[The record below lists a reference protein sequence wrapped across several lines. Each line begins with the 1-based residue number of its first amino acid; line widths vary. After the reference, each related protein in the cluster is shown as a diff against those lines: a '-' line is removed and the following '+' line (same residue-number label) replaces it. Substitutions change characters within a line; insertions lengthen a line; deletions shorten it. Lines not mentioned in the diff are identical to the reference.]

1 MKVIL
6 VDDEPLALKYLERQ
20 LLKLDTMSIDVIGTY
35 SNPFEGRDEILIR
48 DVDIVFLDISLPELN
63 GIELAEQ
70 LLEQKPHLCIVFV
83 TGYHEYAVTAFELNA
98 VDYIV
103 KPVQLDRVAKTM
115 ERLRSRIASRPEEI
129 MESNRNIRMTMFR
142 QVMIE
147 QPNEQGQFALLHW
160 RTTRAQE
167 IFIYLLQHR
176 GQLVRKSAL
185 IDMLWPEFDMDK
197 AYPQLYTAIYHIRKT
212 LEPYDTRFQITN
224 TTEGYVLNME
234 GVQLDIEEWENWFK
248 LNPSVSAELI
258 ERHIE
263 MMKLYTGDYLQE
275 YDYWWAEGERQ
286 RLKELWLSVS
296 LSMADW
302 YVDQERID
310 EAILCYFS
318 IQRQHHLEEKAY
330 FSLMKIYAL
339 QDNPAQVHR
348 QFSLLCQVLEDEMG
362 EDPSPYIVKWYDEWG
377 NGIEVTSM
385 K

>member
-35 SNPFEGRDEILIR
+35 TNPFEGRDEILTR
-48 DVDIVFLDISLPELN
+48 DVHIVFLDISLPELN

-115 ERLRSRIASRPEEI
+115 ERLRSRIASRPEEV

-185 IDMLWPEFDMDK
+185 IDMLWPDFEMDK

-234 GVQLDIEEWENWFK
+234 GVQLDIEEWENWFMS
-248 LNPSVSAELI
+248 NPSVSAELI

-296 LSMADW
+296 LSMAEW

-362 EDPSPYIVKWYDEWG
+362 EEPSPYIVKWYDEWS
-377 NGIEVTSM
+377 NGIQVTSM

>member
-35 SNPFEGRDEILIR
+35 TNPFEGRNEILAR

-103 KPVQLDRVAKTM
+103 KPVQMDRVAKTM
-115 ERLRSRIASRPEEI
+115 ERLRSRIASRPEEV
-129 MESNRNIRMTMFR
+129 MEPHRNIRMTMFR

-224 TTEGYVLNME
+224 TTEGYVLNIE
-234 GVQLDIEEWENWFK
+234 GVQLDIEEWENWFMS
-248 LNPSVSAELI
+248 NPSVSAESI
-258 ERHIE
+258 EGHIE

-296 LSMADW
+296 LSMAEW

-318 IQRQHHLEEKAY
+318 IQRQHSLEEKAY

-362 EDPSPYIVKWYDEWG
+362 EEPSPYIVKWYDEWS
-377 NGIEVTSM
+377 NGIQVTNM

>member
-20 LLKLDTMSIDVIGTY
+20 LLKLDTMPIDVIGTY
-35 SNPFEGRDEILIR
+35 TNPFEGRKEILAR

-70 LLEQKPHLCIVFV
+70 LLEQKPHLCVVFV

-103 KPVQLDRVAKTM
+103 KPVQIDRVAKTM
-115 ERLRSRIASRPEEI
+115 ERLRSRIASRPEEALNP
-129 MESNRNIRMTMFR
+129 NRKIRMTMFR

-147 QPNEQGQFALLHW
+147 QPNEQGQFAMLHW

-212 LEPYDTRFQITN
+212 LEPYGTRFQITN
-224 TTEGYVLNME
+224 TTEGYVLNVE
-234 GVQLDIEEWENWFK
+234 DVQLDIEEWENWFMA
-248 LNPSVSAELI
+248 NPSVSADSIDGHL
-258 ERHIE
+258 E

-296 LSMADW
+296 SSMAEW
-302 YVDQERID
+302 YVDQERFE
-310 EAILCYFS
+310 EAVLCFAS
-318 IQRQHHLEEKAY
+318 IQRLHPLEEKAY
-330 FSLMKIYAL
+330 FSLMKIYGL
-339 QDNPAQVHR
+339 QGNPAHVHR
-348 QFSLLCQVLEDEMG
+348 QFSLLRQVLEDEMG
-362 EDPSPYIVKWYDEWG
+362 EEPSPYIKKWYDEWSD
-377 NGIEVTSM
+377 GIQITHM
-385 K
+385 Q

>member
-35 SNPFEGRDEILIR
+35 TNPFVGRDEILAR

-103 KPVQLDRVAKTM
+103 KPVQIDRVAKTM
-115 ERLRSRIASRPEEI
+115 ERLRSRIASRPEEV
-129 MESNRNIRMTMFR
+129 MESNRSIRMTMFR

-234 GVQLDIEEWENWFK
+234 DVLLDIEEWENWFMS
-248 LNPSVSAELI
+248 NTSVSAESI

-296 LSMADW
+296 LSMAEW

-318 IQRQHHLEEKAY
+318 IQRQHPLEEKAY

-362 EDPSPYIVKWYDEWG
+362 EEPSPYIVKWYDEWN
-377 NGIEVTSM
+377 NGIQVSNM

>member
-20 LLKLDTMSIDVIGTY
+20 LLKLDTLSIDVIGTY
-35 SNPFEGRDEILIR
+35 TNPYEGRNEILAR

-103 KPVQLDRVAKTM
+103 KPVQMDRVAKTM
-115 ERLRSRIASRPEEI
+115 ERLRSRIASRPEEV
-129 MESNRNIRMTMFR
+129 MEPHRNIRMTMFR

-212 LEPYDTRFQITN
+212 LEPFDTRFQITN
-224 TTEGYVLNME
+224 TTEGYVLNIE
-234 GVQLDIEEWENWFK
+234 GVQLDIEEWENW
-248 LNPSVSAELI
+248 LMSNPSVSAESI
-258 ERHIE
+258 EGHIE

-296 LSMADW
+296 LSMAEW

-318 IQRQHHLEEKAY
+318 IQRQHSLEEKAY

-362 EDPSPYIVKWYDEWG
+362 EEPSPYIVKWYDEWS
-377 NGIEVTSM
+377 NGIQVTNM

>member
-20 LLKLDTMSIDVIGTY
+20 LLKLDTMSIDVVGTY
-35 SNPFEGRDEILIR
+35 TNPFEGRDEILTR

-115 ERLRSRIASRPEEI
+115 ERLRSRIASRPEEV

-185 IDMLWPEFDMDK
+185 IDMLWPDFDMDK

-296 LSMADW
+296 LSMAEW

-362 EDPSPYIVKWYDEWG
+362 EEPSPYIVKWYDEWG
-377 NGIEVTSM
+377 NGIQVTSM

>member
-20 LLKLDTMSIDVIGTY
+20 LLKLNTMSIDVIGTY
-35 SNPFEGRDEILIR
+35 TNPFEGRNEILTR
-48 DVDIVFLDISLPELN
+48 NVDIVFLDISLPELS

-103 KPVQLDRVAKTM
+103 KPVQIDRLAKTM
-115 ERLRSRIASRPEEI
+115 ERLRSRIVSKPEETT
-129 MESNRNIRMTMFR
+129 EPHRKIRMTMFR

-147 QPNEQGQFALLHW
+147 QPNEPGQFAMLHW

-167 IFIYLLQHR
+167 VFIYLLQHR

-212 LEPYDTRFQITN
+212 LEPYNSRFQITN
-224 TTEGYVLNME
+224 TREGYVLNME
-234 GVQLDIEEWENWFK
+234 DVELDTEEWENWFT
-248 LNPSVSAELI
+248 LNTAITSDLMD
-258 ERHIE
+258 RHTE
-263 MMKLYTGDYLQE
+263 MLKLYTGDYLQE

-296 LSMADW
+296 FSMAEW
-302 YVDQERID
+302 YADQERFE
-310 EAILCYFS
+310 EALLCYSS
-318 IQRQHHLEEKAY
+318 IQRLHPLEERSY
-330 FSLMKIYAL
+330 FSLMKIYDL
-339 QDNPAQVHR
+339 QDNPGQVHR
-348 QFSLLCQVLEDEMG
+348 QYSLLSQVLQEEMG
-362 EDPSPYIVKWYDEWG
+362 EEPSPPIKKWYEEWSA
-377 NGIEVTSM
+377 EVQSTM
-385 K
+385 

>member
-248 LNPSVSAELI
+248 LSPSVSAELI

-362 EDPSPYIVKWYDEWG
+362 EEPSPYIVKWYDEWG

>member
-20 LLKLDTMSIDVIGTY
+20 LLKLDTLSIDVIGTY
-35 SNPFEGRDEILIR
+35 TNPYEGRNEILAR

-103 KPVQLDRVAKTM
+103 KPVQMDRVAKTM
-115 ERLRSRIASRPEEI
+115 ERLRSRIASRPEEV
-129 MESNRNIRMTMFR
+129 MEPHRNIWMTMFR

-212 LEPYDTRFQITN
+212 LEPFDTRFQITN
-224 TTEGYVLNME
+224 TTEGYVLNIE
-234 GVQLDIEEWENWFK
+234 GVQLDIEEWENW
-248 LNPSVSAELI
+248 LMSNPSVSAESI
-258 ERHIE
+258 EGHIE

-296 LSMADW
+296 LSMAEW

-318 IQRQHHLEEKAY
+318 IQRQHSLEEKAY

-362 EDPSPYIVKWYDEWG
+362 EEPSPYIVKWYDEWS
-377 NGIEVTSM
+377 NGIQVTNM

>member
-35 SNPFEGRDEILIR
+35 TNPYEGRNEILAR

-103 KPVQLDRVAKTM
+103 KPVQMDRVAKTM

-129 MESNRNIRMTMFR
+129 MEPNRNIRMAMFR

-224 TTEGYVLNME
+224 TTEGYVLNIE
-234 GVQLDIEEWENWFK
+234 GVQLDIEEWENWFMS
-248 LNPSVSAELI
+248 NPSVSAESI
-258 ERHIE
+258 EGHIE

-296 LSMADW
+296 LSMAEW

-318 IQRQHHLEEKAY
+318 IQRQHSLEEKAY

-348 QFSLLCQVLEDEMG
+348 QFSLLCQVFEDEMG
-362 EDPSPYIVKWYDEWG
+362 EEPSPYIVKWYDEWS
-377 NGIEVTSM
+377 NGIQVTNM

>member
-35 SNPFEGRDEILIR
+35 TNPFEGRDEILTR

-115 ERLRSRIASRPEEI
+115 ERLRSRIASRPEEV

-147 QPNEQGQFALLHW
+147 HPNEQGQFALLHW

-258 ERHIE
+258 ERHID

-362 EDPSPYIVKWYDEWG
+362 EEPSPYIVKWYDEWS
-377 NGIEVTSM
+377 NGIQVTSM

>member
-20 LLKLDTMSIDVIGTY
+20 LLKLDTISIDVIGAYT
-35 SNPFEGRDEILIR
+35 NPFEGRKEILSR

-103 KPVQLDRVAKTM
+103 KPVQIDRVAKTM
-115 ERLRSRIASRPEEI
+115 ERLRSRIAARPEEV
-129 MESNRNIRMTMFR
+129 MEPNRKIRMTMFR
-142 QVMIE
+142 QVMVE
-147 QPNEQGQFALLHW
+147 QPNDPGQFAMLHW

-167 IFIYLLQHR
+167 IFIYMLQHR

-224 TTEGYVLNME
+224 TTEGYVLNIE
-234 GVQLDIEEWENWFK
+234 DVQLDIEEWENWFSS
-248 LNPSVSAELI
+248 NPSVSAASI
-258 ERHIE
+258 DRHIE

-286 RLKELWLSVS
+286 RLKELWLTSS
-296 LSMADW
+296 LCMADW
-302 YVDQERID
+302 YVEQERMD
-310 EAILCYFS
+310 EAILCYSS
-318 IQRQHHLEEKAY
+318 IQRQHPMEEKAY
-330 FSLMKIYAL
+330 FSLMKLYVM

-348 QFSLLCQVLEDEMG
+348 QFALLSQLLRDEMG
-362 EDPSPYIVKWYDEWG
+362 EEPSPYIKKWYDEWNHG
-377 NGIEVTSM
+377 AHTESLN
-385 K
+385 

>member
-20 LLKLDTMSIDVIGTY
+20 LLKLDTLSIDVIGTY
-35 SNPFEGRDEILIR
+35 TNPYEGRNEILAR

-103 KPVQLDRVAKTM
+103 KPVQMDRVAKTM
-115 ERLRSRIASRPEEI
+115 ERLRSRIASRPEEV
-129 MESNRNIRMTMFR
+129 MEPHRNIRMTMFR

-212 LEPYDTRFQITN
+212 LEPFDTRFQITN
-224 TTEGYVLNME
+224 TTEGYVLNIE
-234 GVQLDIEEWENWFK
+234 GVQLDIEEWENWMMS
-248 LNPSVSAELI
+248 NPSVSAESI
-258 ERHIE
+258 EGHIE

-296 LSMADW
+296 LSMAEW

-318 IQRQHHLEEKAY
+318 IQRQHSLEEKAY

-362 EDPSPYIVKWYDEWG
+362 EEPSPYIVKWYDEWS
-377 NGIEVTSM
+377 NGIQVTNM

>member
-35 SNPFEGRDEILIR
+35 TNPFEGRDEILTR

-115 ERLRSRIASRPEEI
+115 ERLRSRIASRPEEV

-147 QPNEQGQFALLHW
+147 QPNEQGQFVLLHW

-234 GVQLDIEEWENWFK
+234 GVQLDIEEWENWFMS
-248 LNPSVSAELI
+248 NPSVSAESI

-296 LSMADW
+296 LSMAEW

-318 IQRQHHLEEKAY
+318 IQRQHSLEEKAY

-362 EDPSPYIVKWYDEWG
+362 EEPSPYIVKWYDEWS
-377 NGIEVTSM
+377 NGIQVTTM

>member
-35 SNPFEGRDEILIR
+35 TNPFEGRDEILTR

-115 ERLRSRIASRPEEI
+115 ERLRSRIASRPEEV

-147 QPNEQGQFALLHW
+147 QPNEQGQFVLLHW

-248 LNPSVSAELI
+248 LNPCVSAELI

-286 RLKELWLSVS
+286 RLKELWLGVS

-362 EDPSPYIVKWYDEWG
+362 EEPSPYIVKWYDEWS
-377 NGIEVTSM
+377 NGIEVTNM

>member
-20 LLKLDTMSIDVIGTY
+20 LLKLDTLSIDVIGTY
-35 SNPFEGRDEILIR
+35 TNPYEGRNEILAR

-103 KPVQLDRVAKTM
+103 KPVQMDRVAKTM
-115 ERLRSRIASRPEEI
+115 ERLRSRIASRPEEV
-129 MESNRNIRMTMFR
+129 MEPHRNIRMTMFR

-212 LEPYDTRFQITN
+212 LEPFDTRFQITN
-224 TTEGYVLNME
+224 TTEGYVLNIE
-234 GVQLDIEEWENWFK
+234 GVQLDIEEWEKW
-248 LNPSVSAELI
+248 LMSNPSVSAESI
-258 ERHIE
+258 EGHIE

-296 LSMADW
+296 LSMAEW

-318 IQRQHHLEEKAY
+318 IQRQHSLEEKAY

-362 EDPSPYIVKWYDEWG
+362 EEPSPYIVKWYDEWS
-377 NGIEVTSM
+377 NGIQVTNM

>member
-35 SNPFEGRDEILIR
+35 TNPFEGRDEILTR

-103 KPVQLDRVAKTM
+103 KPVQMDRVAKTM

-129 MESNRNIRMTMFR
+129 MEPNRNIRMAMFR

-212 LEPYDTRFQITN
+212 LEPFDTRFQITN
-224 TTEGYVLNME
+224 TTEGYVLNIE
-234 GVQLDIEEWENWFK
+234 GVQLDIEEWENWFMS
-248 LNPSVSAELI
+248 NPSVSAESI
-258 ERHIE
+258 EGHIE

-296 LSMADW
+296 LSMAEW

-318 IQRQHHLEEKAY
+318 IQRQHSLEEKAY

-362 EDPSPYIVKWYDEWG
+362 EEPSPYIVKWYDEWS
-377 NGIEVTSM
+377 NGIQVTTM

>member
-35 SNPFEGRDEILIR
+35 TNPFEGRDEILTR

-115 ERLRSRIASRPEEI
+115 ERLRSRIASRPEEV

-147 QPNEQGQFALLHW
+147 QPNEQGQFVLLHW

-234 GVQLDIEEWENWFK
+234 GVQLDIEEWENWFMS
-248 LNPSVSAELI
+248 NPSVSAESI

-296 LSMADW
+296 LSMAEW

-318 IQRQHHLEEKAY
+318 IQRQHSLEEKAY
-330 FSLMKIYAL
+330 FSLMNIYAL

-362 EDPSPYIVKWYDEWG
+362 EEPSPYIVKWYDEWS
-377 NGIEVTSM
+377 NGIQVTTM

>member
-35 SNPFEGRDEILIR
+35 TNPFEGRDEILTR

-115 ERLRSRIASRPEEI
+115 ERLRSRIASRPEEV

-234 GVQLDIEEWENWFK
+234 GVELDIEEWENWFK
-248 LNPSVSAELI
+248 LNPSVSAESI

-296 LSMADW
+296 LSMAEW

-362 EDPSPYIVKWYDEWG
+362 EEPSPYIVKWYDEWG

>member
-35 SNPFEGRDEILIR
+35 TNPFEGRNEILAR

-103 KPVQLDRVAKTM
+103 KPVQIDRVAKTM
-115 ERLRSRIASRPEEI
+115 ERLRSRIASRPEEV
-129 MESNRNIRMTMFR
+129 MESNRNLRMTMFR

-224 TTEGYVLNME
+224 TTEGYVLNIE
-234 GVQLDIEEWENWFK
+234 GVQLDIEEWENWFMS
-248 LNPSVSAELI
+248 NPSVSAESI
-258 ERHIE
+258 EGHIE

-275 YDYWWAEGERQ
+275 HDYWWAEGERQ

-296 LSMADW
+296 LSMAEW

-310 EAILCYFS
+310 EAVLCYFS
-318 IQRQHHLEEKAY
+318 IQRQHPLEEKAY

-362 EDPSPYIVKWYDEWG
+362 EEPSPYIVKWYDEWS
-377 NGIEVTSM
+377 NGIQVTNM

>member
-35 SNPFEGRDEILIR
+35 TNPFEGRDEILTR

-115 ERLRSRIASRPEEI
+115 ERLRSRIASRPEEV

-185 IDMLWPEFDMDK
+185 IDMLWPDFDMDK

-234 GVQLDIEEWENWFK
+234 GVQLDIEEWESWFE
-248 LNPSVSAELI
+248 LNPSVSAESI

-296 LSMADW
+296 LSMAEW

-318 IQRQHHLEEKAY
+318 IQRQHSLEEKAY

-348 QFSLLCQVLEDEMG
+348 QFSLLSQVLEDEMG
-362 EDPSPYIVKWYDEWG
+362 EEPSPYIVKWYDEWS
-377 NGIEVTSM
+377 NGIQVTTM

>member
-20 LLKLDTMSIDVIGTY
+20 LLKLDTMTIDVVGAYT
-35 SNPFEGRDEILIR
+35 NPFEGRNEILAR

-103 KPVQLDRVAKTM
+103 KPVQIDRVAKTM
-115 ERLRSRIASRPEEI
+115 ERLRSRIASRPEEV

-160 RTTRAQE
+160 RTSRAQE

-234 GVQLDIEEWENWFK
+234 GVQLDIEEWENWFMS
-248 LNPSVSAELI
+248 NTSVSAESI
-258 ERHIE
+258 EQHIE

-286 RLKELWLSVS
+286 RLKELLLSVS
-296 LSMADW
+296 LSMAEW

-310 EAILCYFS
+310 EAVLCYFS
-318 IQRQHHLEEKAY
+318 IQRQHPLEEKAY

-348 QFSLLCQVLEDEMG
+348 QFSLLCQVLEDEMA
-362 EDPSPYIVKWYDEWG
+362 EEPSPYIVKWYDEWS
-377 NGIEVTSM
+377 NGIQVTNV

>member
-115 ERLRSRIASRPEEI
+115 ERLRSRIASRPEEV

-362 EDPSPYIVKWYDEWG
+362 EEPSPYIVKWYDEWS
-377 NGIEVTSM
+377 NGIQVTSM

>member
-35 SNPFEGRDEILIR
+35 TNPFEGRDEILTR

-115 ERLRSRIASRPEEI
+115 ERLRSRIASRPEEV

-185 IDMLWPEFDMDK
+185 IDMLWPDFDMDK

-212 LEPYDTRFQITN
+212 LEPYDARFQITN

-234 GVQLDIEEWENWFK
+234 GVQLDIEEWESWFE

-258 ERHIE
+258 DRHIE

-296 LSMADW
+296 LSMAEW
-302 YVDQERID
+302 YVDQERIE

-362 EDPSPYIVKWYDEWG
+362 EEPSPYIVKWYDEWS
-377 NGIEVTSM
+377 NGIQVTSM

>member
-35 SNPFEGRDEILIR
+35 TNPFVGRDEILAR

-70 LLEQKPHLCIVFV
+70 LLEHKPYLCIVFV

-103 KPVQLDRVAKTM
+103 KPVQIDRVAKTM
-115 ERLRSRIASRPEEI
+115 ERLRSRIASRPEEV

-147 QPNEQGQFALLHW
+147 QPNELGQFALLHW

-234 GVQLDIEEWENWFK
+234 GVQLDIEEWENWFMS
-248 LNPSVSAELI
+248 NTSVSAESI

-296 LSMADW
+296 LSMAEW

-318 IQRQHHLEEKAY
+318 IQRQHPLEEKAY
-330 FSLMKIYAL
+330 ISLMKIYAL

-362 EDPSPYIVKWYDEWG
+362 EEPSPYIVKWYDEWS
-377 NGIEVTSM
+377 NGIQVTNM

>member
-35 SNPFEGRDEILIR
+35 TNPFEGRNEILAR

-115 ERLRSRIASRPEEI
+115 ERLRSRIASRPEEV
-129 MESNRNIRMTMFR
+129 MESNRSIRMTMFR

-234 GVQLDIEEWENWFK
+234 GVQLDIEEWENWFMS
-248 LNPSVSAELI
+248 NTSVSAESI

-296 LSMADW
+296 LSMAEW

-318 IQRQHHLEEKAY
+318 IQRQHPLEEKAY
-330 FSLMKIYAL
+330 ISLMKIYAL

-362 EDPSPYIVKWYDEWG
+362 EEPSPYIVKWYDEWS
-377 NGIEVTSM
+377 NGIQVTNV